1 MKDGDSMDQAQLII
15 DRLARIETKID
26 NIGNAREIAIN
37 AERDADIAHKRI
49 RELSERVER
58 IENNGQWLWRTV
70 AGAVLIGIINLIL
83 KVVGKG

>member
-1 MKDGDSMDQAQLII
+1 MDQAQLII

-26 NIGNAREIAIN
+26 NIGNAREIALN

-49 RELSERVER
+49 RELSDRVEK
-58 IENNGQWLWRTV
+58 IENHGQWLWRTV